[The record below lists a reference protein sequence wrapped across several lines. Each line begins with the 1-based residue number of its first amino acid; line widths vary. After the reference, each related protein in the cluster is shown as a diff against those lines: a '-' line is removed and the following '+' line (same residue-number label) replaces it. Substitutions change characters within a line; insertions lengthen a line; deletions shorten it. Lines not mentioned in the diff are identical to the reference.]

1 MASKLRIRLFHW
13 NEAEAAER
21 AANLRKAGFDADF
34 DHKVEPG
41 FARRLAARPPDVLVI
56 DLSRLPSHGR
66 EVGIY
71 ARRAKITRLT
81 PIVFVGGEPEKVK
94 KIRAFIPDAVYT
106 DWSAIKSAVQDAVK
120 NAPVAPIKPDP
131 YMQRWAASPL
141 SKKLGLVP
149 GTTAAL
155 IGAPEGFAEFVNAP
169 DGVEFTTH
177 ASAGTKLAMIF
188 AKSAD
193 ELDMRLGAAVAKLP
207 DGAHLWICWP
217 KAGSKLYR
225 SDLTQHVV
233 LATARLYDLAT
244 SKIASLDSDWSGM
257 KFSARKTYR
266 KR

>member
-1 MASKLRIRLFHW
+1 LASKLRVRLFHW
-13 NEAEAAER
+13 HEAEAAER
-21 AANLRKAGFDADF
+21 AAALQKAGFEADF

-81 PIVFVGGEPEKVK
+81 PIVFGGGEPEKVEK
-94 KIRAFIPDAVYT
+94 VRTFIPDAVYT
-106 DWSAIKSAVQDAVK
+106 DWSAIKSAVRAAVK
-120 NAPVAPIKPDP
+120 NAPLAPIKPDP

-149 GTTAAL
+149 GTKAVL

-169 DGVEFTTH
+169 DGVEYTTR
-177 ASAGTKLAMIF
+177 ASAHTQLAMIF
-188 AKSAD
+188 AQSAD
-193 ELDMRLGAAVAKLP
+193 ELDMRLGAAVGKLAA
-207 DGAHLWICWP
+207 GSHLWICWP
-217 KAGSKLYR
+217 KAGSKRYR
-225 SDLTQHVV
+225 SDLTQHLV

-244 SKIASLDSDWSGM
+244 SKIASIDSDWSGM

-266 KR
+266 KG